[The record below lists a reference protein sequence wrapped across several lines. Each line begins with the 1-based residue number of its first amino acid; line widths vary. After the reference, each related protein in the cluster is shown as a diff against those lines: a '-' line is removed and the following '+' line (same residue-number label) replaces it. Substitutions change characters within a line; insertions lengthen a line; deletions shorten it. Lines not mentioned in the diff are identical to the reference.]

1 MVGRSHLLRRWVLAN
16 AVGEVLGLGGTG
28 ALGWVL
34 VGRGAEP
41 SAVGGVLLAFAVAV
55 LSGVVEATVVGLL
68 QHRAVHPWLPAL
80 SRRSWWW
87 ATLWGALTAYVLGW
101 LPSTVMGLR
110 SVDQGG
116 QPVAEPPQEVV
127 LLAAAGLGVL
137 AGAVLAF
144 AQALVLRHHVE
155 RAWLW
160 LPANMLAWLVGMP
173 VVFLGIDLAMRTG
186 ATGGAVA
193 VVLVTLALTGAAVG
207 VINGSFLVRMVPPRL
222 EP

>member
-1 MVGRSHLLRRWVLAN
+1 MGRSDLLRRWVLAN
-16 AVGEVLGLGGTG
+16 TAGEVLGLGGTG
-28 ALGWVL
+28 LLGWLL
-34 VGRGAEP
+34 VGRGGEP
-41 SAVGGVLLAFAVAV
+41 TAVAGVLLAFAVAV

-68 QHRAVHPWLPAL
+68 QHRAVQPWLPTL

-87 ATLWGALTAYVLGW
+87 ATLWGALAAYVLGW
-101 LPSTVMGLR
+101 LPSTVVGLM
-110 SVDQGG
+110 SAEDGG
-116 QPVAEPPQEVV
+116 QPAAEPPQWVV
-127 LLAAAGLGVL
+127 LLGAAGLGVV

-155 RAWLW
+155 RAWRW

-186 ATGGAVA
+186 TTGGAVA
-193 VVLVTLALTGAAVG
+193 VLLATLALTGAVVG
-207 VINGSFLVRMVPPRL
+207 VTNGSFLVRMVPPRL

>member
-1 MVGRSHLLRRWVLAN
+1 M
-16 AVGEVLGLGGTG
+16 
-28 ALGWVL
+28 
-34 VGRGAEP
+34 
-41 SAVGGVLLAFAVAV
+41 
-55 LSGVVEATVVGLL
+55 
-68 QHRAVHPWLPAL
+68 
-80 SRRSWWW
+80 
-87 ATLWGALTAYVLGW
+87 
-101 LPSTVMGLR
+101 
-110 SVDQGG
+110 
-116 QPVAEPPQEVV
+116 
-127 LLAAAGLGVL
+127 L